1 MCQKSG
7 WSKNNLA
14 TRYGYHNNIVM
25 KKVMAVASIG
35 GHWVQ
40 LLRIARPLE
49 ENYEITYVSTHEKC
63 ATMVEGQRFFQT
75 SDFSRTDAWKLI
87 PSFFKAFRLVW
98 REKPSAIVTTG
109 AAPGLV
115 FLLVGKLLGRRT
127 IWIDSIAN
135 AEHLSASG
143 RIASRF
149 ASRTYTQWEDLAT
162 GKIQY
167 AGNVFGDD

>member
-1 MCQKSG
+1 MK
-7 WSKNNLA
+7 
-14 TRYGYHNNIVM
+14 

-40 LLRIARPLE
+40 LLRIARPME
-49 ENYEITYVSTHEKC
+49 EKYEMVYVSTHPKC
-63 ATMVEGQRFFQT
+63 ATMVEGQKFCQT
-75 SDFSRTDAWKLI
+75 ADFSRSDAWKLI
-87 PSFFKAFRLVW
+87 PSCFKTIKTIRK
-98 REKPSAIVTTG
+98 ENPDAIITTG

-115 FLLVGKLLGRRT
+115 FLLVGKLLGIKT

-149 ASRTYTQWEDLAT
+149 ASRTYTQWKDLANDR
-162 GKIQY
+162 IFY
-167 AGNVFGDD
+167 SGNILGTLNS